1 LSAPRAS
8 RPQGQAVHGQVIA
21 AFGRQYLVETDEREF
36 LRCVTRGKQG
46 GLVCGDRVVAEPT
59 GPGEGVVTAVDPRRS
74 FFQRAAPHRAKP
86 ITANATQVA
95 VVVAGEPSFSEELVY
110 RAIAAAEHERMR
122 ALVVI
127 NKADLVEATRAAA
140 ARLAPLAEVGYPLVT
155 LSARED
161 VGPLAA
167 RLASEITVLVGQ
179 SGMGKSTIVNALVP
193 GANAETREIS
203 KFLDSGRHTTTHSR
217 LYHLEADTAI
227 VDCPG
232 LQEFG
237 LAHLS
242 RADIERGF
250 PEVRPFLG
258 ACRFSDCGHR
268 SEPGCAVHAAV
279 EAGKIHPRR
288 MELLQRILGAERP
301 AP

>member
-1 LSAPRAS
+1 MR
-8 RPQGQAVHGQVIA
+8 GQVIA
-21 AFGRQYLVETDEREF
+21 AFGRQYLVETDARDF

-46 GLVCGDRVVAEPT
+46 GLVCGDRVVAAPT
-59 GPGEGVVTAVDPRRS
+59 GPGEAVVETVEPRHS
-74 FFQRAAPHRAKP
+74 LFQRAAPHRAKP
-86 ITANATQVA
+86 IAANATQVA

-127 NKADLVEATRAAA
+127 NKSDLAEPTRAAA
-140 ARLAPLAEVGYPLVT
+140 ARLAPLAAIGYRVIA
-155 LSARED
+155 LSAQAD
-161 VGPLAA
+161 VTPLAEA
-167 RLASEITVLVGQ
+167 LAGEITVLVGQ

-203 KFLDSGRHTTTHSR
+203 KFLDSGRHTTTHAR
-217 LYHLEADTAI
+217 LYHLDAHTAI

-232 LQEFG
+232 LQDFG

-242 RADIERGF
+242 RAAIEQGF
-250 PEVRPFLG
+250 PELQPYLG
-258 ACRFSDCGHR
+258 TCRFSDCSHR
-268 SEPGCAVHAAV
+268 AEPGCAVRAAAD
-279 EAGKIHPRR
+279 AGRIHPRR
-288 MELLQRILGAERP
+288 MELLQRILEAERP